1 VLHLLY
7 NLIVQPNS
15 DRASAFAEMFL
26 DNGGAEMLILLLRRE
41 AELGESGHFGGS
53 VSGEGF
59 DPQEGNAEGERPQ
72 GGRPGGS
79 GREGKQDDEKDTGN
93 HRSFPDGSDYDLDG
107 ARERMRELSSS
118 PRGSNGLPK
127 AFSSQSFGSAAK
139 SSVTHSMRKQGILS
153 PSGRMVHRALPPS
166 LNLNSI
172 TLSVTGGIAHTF
184 RNVDQG
190 DGIVIGVVN
199 LLGGL
204 LHGGHLTLN
213 SPGSIH
219 TTPASSGFSTP
230 AGGSSA
236 GESRQEVAVWLMYAL
251 QKALEAAP
259 GRLITDTVY
268 SALLLAVLRYET
280 TNKVP
285 GSHVAEERLALYDGG
300 HRFENPELLAA
311 LLRVLPVAHR
321 GMQLRA
327 IQDMLL
333 LCCTHV
339 ENRYSLTGSP
349 DWPEWVLEILLAND
363 EVTAV
368 ARERGEPLPE
378 GLDAVTEMCLS
389 FVSLMLEHSLRI
401 KDGWRDLE
409 AVLHSLEWL
418 AAQVPKLEC
427 SGVLKTL
434 ARDELQRREK
444 REAAV
449 PGVKRQLF
457 SNLLDFCAEEL
468 NDQTGVVAAAAAGV
482 AAGNM
487 SPKNARAEA
496 DAAAQLSI
504 CLAENALVVLMLLED
519 FLRTQNAKMTAHL
532 AAAKKEM
539 QSEGGVDGDSV
550 GSLDDEGLPLDVSRS
565 TRWIKSTISTNVTN
579 RAFLMRLECITSQNA
594 SRTLAHRGRF

>member
-41 AELGESGHFGGS
+41 AELGESGHFGVS
-53 VSGEGF
+53 VDGESS
-59 DPQEGNAEGERPQ
+59 DLQDRNSEVERPQ

-79 GREGKQDDEKDTGN
+79 GREGKQEDEKDTNN
-93 HRSFPDGSDYDLDG
+93 HRGFPDGSDYDSDG
-107 ARERMRELSSS
+107 ARERMREFSSS

-127 AFSSQSFGSAAK
+127 AFSSQSFGSVAK
-139 SSVTHSMRKQGILS
+139 SSVIHSMRKQGILS
-153 PSGRMVHRALPPS
+153 PSGRMVHGALPPS

-172 TLSVTGGIAHTF
+172 SLSVTGGIAHTF

-219 TTPASSGFSTP
+219 TTPGNSGFSTP
-230 AGGSSA
+230 AGGSGA
-236 GESRQEVAVWLMYAL
+236 GVKGESRQEVAVWLMYAL

-285 GSHVAEERLALYDGG
+285 GSHVSEERLALYDGG

-311 LLRVLPVAHR
+311 LLRVLPVAHG

-363 EVTAV
+363 EVTTV

-378 GLDAVTEMCLS
+378 GLDTVTEMCLS

-449 PGVKRQLF
+449 PSIKRQLF

-487 SPKNARAEA
+487 SPKNAKAEA

-519 FLRTQNAKMTAHL
+519 FLRAQNAKMTALL
-532 AAAKKEM
+532 AAAKREM
-539 QSEGGVDGDSV
+539 QSEGGGDGDSV
-550 GSLDDEGLPLDVSRS
+550 GSLDDEGLPLDVSTMPRCL
-565 TRWIKSTISTNVTN
+565 K
-579 RAFLMRLECITSQNA
+579 
-594 SRTLAHRGRF
+594 

>member
-1 VLHLLY
+1 MQTFSLQVARVLHLLY

-41 AELGESGHFGGS
+41 AELSETGHFEGPVPGANS
-53 VSGEGF
+53 VPRNEHARALNGETGGEGSSA
-59 DPQEGNAEGERPQ
+59 DKTAQ
-72 GGRPGGS
+72 
-79 GREGKQDDEKDTGN
+79 
-93 HRSFPDGSDYDLDG
+93 RSFSDG
-107 ARERMRELSSS
+107 AMYDSDSHKES
-118 PRGSNGLPK
+118 PGEAGSPQRANGLPK
-127 AFSSQSFGSAAK
+127 TFSSQSLHRSIGSSGSIAK
-139 SSVTHSMRKQGILS
+139 SAVITSILKQGILS
-153 PSGRMVHRALPPS
+153 PTGRLVHGTLPPS

-172 TLSVTGGIAHTF
+172 TLSVTGGTAHTF
-184 RNVDQG
+184 RNVDHG

-204 LHGGHLTLN
+204 LHGGHLTLSSPEAVHPPPSRLDFN
-213 SPGSIH
+213 SPVGGV
-219 TTPASSGFSTP
+219 SG
-230 AGGSSA
+230 GKGD
-236 GESRQEVAVWLMYAL
+236 GRQEVGVWLVYAL

-268 SALLLAVLRYET
+268 SALLLAVLRYEA

-285 GSHVAEERLALYDGG
+285 GSHGGEERLTLYGGG

-311 LLRVLPVAHR
+311 LLRVLPVATR

-327 IQDMLL
+327 LQDMLL

-339 ENRYSLTGSP
+339 ENRFCVTGSP
-349 DWPEWVLEILLAND
+349 DWPEWVLEMLLADD
-363 EVTAV
+363 EVKAV
-368 ARERGEPLPE
+368 MRERGEPSPE
-378 GLDAVTEMCLS
+378 ALETVTELCLS
-389 FVSLMLEHSLRI
+389 FLSLMLEHSLRI

-409 AVLHSLEWL
+409 AVLHCLEWT
-418 AAQVPKLEC
+418 AVQPPKLDC
-427 SGVLKTL
+427 TGVLGVL
-434 ARDELQRREK
+434 APSESVRREK

-449 PGVKRQLF
+449 PGIKRQLF

-487 SPKNARAEA
+487 SPKNAKAEA

-519 FLRTQNAKMTAHL
+519 FLRSQNGKMTALL

-539 QSEGGVDGDSV
+539 QSEGGGENESV
-550 GSLDDEGLPLDVSRS
+550 GSAEDEGLPLDVSLK
-565 TRWIKSTISTNVTN
+565 W
-579 RAFLMRLECITSQNA
+579 LEIGFRVQ
-594 SRTLAHRGRF
+594 